1 MDIRKI
7 LFVTHFEEL
16 WFDAL
21 QSLLNLRQAALEH
34 VVFLNVI
41 EREKVALRRG
51 AGYLKKEELRLRE
64 KANIHFID
72 WAETLFE
79 QGMEVGVYIVV
90 GSLAGQVVEAAAKEA
105 ADLIVLGDRKHGA
118 LKQFYAASELNE
130 IARRTR
136 IPVMV
141 YKYPGAPHQAV
152 APFQRPLVAFDG
164 GPASLRAVAG
174 LRRLNTVIEEVHLVH
189 VADDTHLNGDSVMA
203 VQQTRKAQRQRLEA
217 ICEQFAEDGIPAK
230 AHVMA
235 GDLVERV
242 EQAARQYQATMI
254 VSGISLRPGWTPRWL
269 GGRSQTLA
277 DRTGLTTLV
286 FAPPE
291 NPATG

>member
-1 MDIRKI
+1 MDIHKI

-51 AGYLKKEELRLRE
+51 AGYLKREELRLRE

-90 GSLAGQVVEAAAKEA
+90 GSLASQVVEAAKKEA
-105 ADLIVLGDRKHGA
+105 ADLIVLGDRKQGG
-118 LKQFYAASELNE
+118 LKQFYAVSELIE
-130 IARRTR
+130 ITRRTR

-141 YKYPGAPHQAV
+141 YKYAGERHQAM
-152 APFQRPLVAFDG
+152 APFQRPLLAIDWG
-164 GPASLRAVAG
+164 AASQRAALY
-174 LRRLNTVIEEVHLVH
+174 LRRLASVIEEVHLVH
-189 VADDTHLNGDSVMA
+189 VISDASLDGNSVMA
-203 VQQTRKAQRQRLEA
+203 VQQARKVHRERLEA
-217 ICEQFAEDGIPAK
+217 LCDQFAEDGIPAK
-230 AHVMA
+230 AHVMV
-235 GDLVERV
+235 GDPVERV
-242 EQAARQYQATMI
+242 GQAARQYQATMI
-254 VSGISLRPGWTPRWL
+254 VSGISIRSGWTPRWL
-269 GGRSQTLA
+269 GGKSQSLA
-277 DRTGLTTLV
+277 DRSDMTTL
-286 FAPPE
+286 FFPP
-291 NPATG
+291 PAGDRLE

>member
-34 VVFLNVI
+34 IVFLNVI
-41 EREKVALRRG
+41 EREKVALHRG
-51 AGYLKKEELRLRE
+51 TGYLKKEELRLRE

-90 GSLAGQVVEAAAKEA
+90 GSLAQQVVEAATKEEV
-105 ADLIVLGDRKHGA
+105 DLIVLGDRKQGGF
-118 LKQFYAASELNE
+118 KQFYAASELSE

-141 YKYPGAPHQAV
+141 YKYAGEGHHAM
-152 APFQRPLVAFDG
+152 APFQRPLLATDWG
-164 GPASLRAVAG
+164 AASQRAVQY
-174 LRRLNTVIEEVHLVH
+174 LRRLAAVIEEVHIVH
-189 VADDTHLNGDSVMA
+189 VASDESLNGDSVMA
-203 VQQTRKAQRQRLEA
+203 VQQTRKAYRQRLEE
-217 ICEQFAEDGIPAK
+217 ICDQFAEDGISAK
-230 AHVMA
+230 AHVMI
-235 GDLVERV
+235 GEPVTRV

-254 VSGISLRPGWTPRWL
+254 VSGISLRPGWTPRWF
-269 GGRSQTLA
+269 GGKSQTLA
-277 DRTGLTTLV
+277 DRSGLTTL
-286 FAPPE
+286 FFPP
-291 NPATG
+291 PAEQSPG